1 MDGLP
6 WLHVSDL
13 NGWKNK
19 VAIQNGIVSM
29 PSNLLIDPT
38 GKIIA
43 KNLKGEELTKTLE
56 MMLK

>member
-19 VAIQNGIVSM
+19 VAIQYGIVSM

-43 KNLKGEELTKTLE
+43 KNLKGEELTKH
-56 MMLK
+56 